1 MAKQLSKKF
10 IGNNEVDGS
19 KILLENGQSIKIKDS
34 VGTEVEL
41 VKLGVSDEVLVK
53 GQEVALKSVTDAIQ
67 SDLDIAEGEI
77 NTLQSDVVAL
87 DGRLD
92 SAEFTISTHTSQI
105 SSIQSDLS
113 AETSARISADDALDS
128 RLDSA
133 EFTIST
139 HTSQISS
146 IQSDLSAET
155 SARISADDAL
165 DSRLDSAEFTI
176 STHTSQIS
184 SIQSDLSAE
193 TSARISADDALDGRL
208 DSAEFTISTHTSQI
222 STLQSDLSAE
232 TSARIAGDASLQ
244 SQIDAISGGG
254 SGSLSALQT
263 ELDNT
268 QSGAGLN
275 SDGGYTA
282 FTGSNYLSMASN
294 LKHADFILDGQIK
307 IVADS
312 VAQEVSDRIADV
324 ADLQGQ
330 INNVLSNMD
339 GAALDSLTEIVTAFQ
354 AADSS
359 LNGAI
364 TSLSTGLSADI
375 DAEEAARI
383 AADTALQGE
392 IDAEEIARAA
402 ADTTLQNNI
411 NSEAATR
418 LAADNALDARV
429 DVLES
434 VVWFKEKFAISNGQ
448 TSVTLSHAPEVKS
461 MSAWV
466 DRLAIHEG
474 AAEDFT
480 ISGTSMTFLNDL
492 VSPGQS
498 QIGNGDTVY
507 VKYQYK
513 V

>member
-41 VKLGVSDEVLVK
+41 VKLGASDEVLVN
-53 GQEVALKSVTDAIQ
+53 GAEVAYKSVTDAIQ

-77 NTLQSDVVAL
+77 DTLQSDVVAL

-92 SAEFTISTHTSQI
+92 SAEFTVSNHTSQI
-105 SSIQSDLS
+105 STIQSDLS
-113 AETSARISADDALDS
+113 AEATARIAADDALDSRLDSAEFTISNHTSQISTLQSDLSAEATARQSADDALDS

-133 EFTIST
+133 EFTISN
-139 HTSQISS
+139 
-146 IQSDLSAET
+146 
-155 SARISADDAL
+155 
-165 DSRLDSAEFTI
+165 
-176 STHTSQIS
+176 
-184 SIQSDLSAE
+184 
-193 TSARISADDALDGRL
+193 
-208 DSAEFTISTHTSQI
+208 HTSQI

-232 TSARIAGDASLQ
+232 TSARIAEDADLQ

-254 SGSLSALQT
+254 SGSLSAIQA
-263 ELDNT
+263 ELDAT
-268 QSGAGLN
+268 QVGAGLN
-275 SDGGYTA
+275 SDGSYTA
-282 FTGSNYLSMASN
+282 NTFTNYIPVATSLFE
-294 LKHADFILDGQIK
+294 ADVLLDTNVK
-307 IVADS
+307 LARDE
-312 VAQEVSDRIADV
+312 VAQEATNRIA
-324 ADLQGQ
+324 ADAALQAQ
-330 INNVLSNMD
+330 IDNVLSNVD

-354 AADSS
+354 AADAS

-383 AADTALQGE
+383 AADAALQGE

-411 NSEAATR
+411 NSEASAR
-418 LAADNALDARV
+418 IAADNALDARV

-434 VVWFKEKFAISNGQ
+434 VVWFKEKFSISNGQ
-448 TSVTLSHAPEVKS
+448 TSVTLAHAPEVKS

-480 ISGTSMTFLNDL
+480 ISGTTMTFLNDL